1 MERFEPTAEQLR
13 VIAHRGSHA
22 LVFAGP
28 GTGKT
33 ETLARRFASLVAD
46 DHLDPSAILVLTFS
60 RRAAD
65 QMLERI
71 VQRLEERRGAGL
83 AVSELFVNTFHS
95 FCARLLDGDGPRFRE
110 RNLLTPVK
118 ERLLFKRVAERVP
131 LRSFDEEVR
140 TSPTFATDALNLI
153 AQLKGQGMKPADV
166 DAAAGSD
173 PRLRDIATM
182 YHAMNEDRARLELSD
197 FRDLVAD
204 ALDALR
210 SPDTPAA
217 RWLRDR
223 GGFRHILVDEFQDSD
238 ILQLELLKMLAGPE
252 PQREHPNPEI
262 CFVGDFNQ
270 SIYRFRG
277 AAPENISSAQ
287 RIFACRELELS
298 TNRRSAQAILDVANA
313 TPQLDPKSL
322 TTAEDQAV
330 QGSVALARP
339 ADPGAEVELIC
350 NEIAARIHAG
360 IPAREIAVLLRVTEP
375 YQSDIVAGLDAR
387 GIPVAARPI
396 AGFLADPVIGAVLTA
411 MRLLA
416 LDEPTPEQ
424 NERDRE
430 VEHALWTRLLTN
442 PVIGFRAVGVR
453 MAFDAARRDHL
464 SGALPALHRYPP
476 DGVRPFR
483 QFARAWE
490 RVVKDARD
498 ADAASVL
505 LVIARELDLLRPVR
519 EETAPAG
526 FDLRASPARLG
537 ALAEAARDMVAT
549 ERALSGKV
557 VEPARLIADIA
568 ELSGL
573 VADPAEAPPADA
585 DGVHV
590 MSIHAAKGLEFDC
603 VIVPQAL
610 DGTLPQRE
618 RGHALLPHA
627 SVQALRRHGSA
638 LFAEPSEV
646 NREECSLW
654 YVALTR
660 ARREVLVTAAAADRD
675 DIELALS
682 PFAYGIP
689 MSIPGAK
696 APALHE
702 ESAGAKAPA
711 PQITEP
717 EVQPRRP
724 VRRAIERLSPS
735 MVSTFLICPRRFF
748 YHYVLRLKPEMDK
761 EVTLLGKLLHR
772 TLAAFHLDERSFA
785 ARDDFGALRAA
796 WRTKLIDLL
805 EREMRE
811 AAVELRL
818 PLDAGFL
825 RYTRAAAERHL
836 DEYAAW
842 LEQEARSRPFTVQA
856 TELELDGAIAG
867 VAFHGLADRV
877 DRLESGGLVIRD
889 FKASRRHGFLAKTLR
904 QAFERL
910 DTGEPLAG
918 DVPTGL
924 NLQLPLYMALA
935 EEKYGERVVRVQYVY
950 FRGKSK
956 QEGALLVDDVQVLDD
971 AERGAGLEPELFLT
985 RAEIAQAVDAIA
997 AAIARDL
1004 AAGRLEA
1011 FATASDESTCR
1022 WCDFKDACTGAGTVA

>member
-1 MERFEPTAEQLR
+1 MERFEPTPQQER
-13 VIAHRGSHA
+13 IIRHRGRHA

-95 FCARLLDGDGPRFRE
+95 FCSRLLDGDGPRFRE

-118 ERLLFKRVAERVP
+118 ERLLFKRVAMRVP
-131 LRSFDEEVR
+131 LRSFDAEVR
-140 TSPTFATDALNLI
+140 TSPAFAADALNAI
-153 AQLKGQGMKPADV
+153 AQLKGQGLKPADV

-173 PRLRDIATM
+173 ARLRDLASL
-182 YHAMNEDRARLELSD
+182 YHAMNEDRARLGFSD
-197 FRDLVAD
+197 FRDLVVD

-217 RWLRDR
+217 RWLRQR
-223 GGFRHILVDEFQDSD
+223 GGFAHILVDEFQDSD
-238 ILQLELLKMLAGPE
+238 TLQLELLKVLAGREPE
-252 PQREHPNPEI
+252 REPPTPEI

-277 AAPENISSAQ
+277 AAPENISEVQ

-298 TNRRSAQAILDVANA
+298 TNRRSAQAVLEVANA
-313 TPQLDPKSL
+313 TPQLDSKSL
-322 TTAEDQAV
+322 TTAEDQTAP
-330 QGSVALARP
+330 GSVALARP
-339 ADPGAEVELIC
+339 ADPDAEVALVC
-350 NEIAARIHAG
+350 AEIAARIRAG
-360 IPAREIAVLLRVTEP
+360 TPAREIAVLLRVTEP
-375 YQSDIVAGLDAR
+375 YQSAIVAGLDAL
-387 GIPVAARPI
+387 GIPVAARPT
-396 AGFLADPVIGAVLTA
+396 AGFLADPVIGAVLDA
-411 MRLLA
+411 LRLLSLEGA
-416 LDEPTPEQ
+416 TPPADHDF
-424 NERDRE
+424 ER
-430 VEHALWTRLLTN
+430 ALWTRLLTN
-442 PVIGFRAVGVR
+442 PVIGFRAVSVR
-453 MAFDAARRDHL
+453 MAFDAARRDN
-464 SGALPALHRYPP
+464 LPGILAALHRCPP
-476 DGVRPFR
+476 EGMRPFR
-483 QFARAWE
+483 EFARHWE
-490 RVVKDARD
+490 RVVKNARD
-498 ADAASVL
+498 ADAASALACV
-505 LVIARELDLLRPVR
+505 ARELDVLGPVR

-549 ERALSGKV
+549 ERALSGKR
-557 VEPARLIADIA
+557 VEPARLLDDIG
-568 ELSGL
+568 ELSSL
-573 VADPAEAPPADA
+573 LADPAEAPQADA
-585 DGVHV
+585 DGVRV

-618 RGHALLPHA
+618 RGHALLPNA
-627 SVQALRRHGSA
+627 SVQALRQAGA
-638 LFAEPSEV
+638 TLFADPSEAY
-646 NREECSLW
+646 REECSLW

-675 DIELALS
+675 DIELPLS
-682 PFAYGIP
+682 PFAHGIRESGP
-689 MSIPGAK
+689 KGPVIHEDSTGAK
-696 APALHE
+696 APALQ
-702 ESAGAKAPA
+702 SPA
-711 PQITEP
+711 PQA
-717 EVQPRRP
+717 RRP
-724 VRRAIERLSPS
+724 VRHAIDRLSPS
-735 MVSTFLICPRRFF
+735 MVSTFLTCPRRFF
-748 YHYVLRLKPEMDK
+748 YHYVLRLKPEIDE
-761 EVTLLGKLLHR
+761 EVTLLGKVLHR

-785 ARDDFGALRAA
+785 AREDFDTLRAA
-796 WRTKLIDLL
+796 WRPKIIDAL

-811 AAVELRL
+811 AAAKLRL
-818 PLDAGFL
+818 PLDSGFL
-825 RYTRAAAERHL
+825 RYIRAAAERHL
-836 DEYAAW
+836 DEYLAW
-842 LEQEARSRPFTVQA
+842 LEREARSRPFTVQA

-877 DRLESGGLVIRD
+877 DRLETGGLVIRD
-889 FKASRRHGFLAKTLR
+889 FKASRRHGYLAKTLR
-904 QAFERL
+904 QALERL
-910 DTGEPLAG
+910 DADEPLAG
-918 DVPTGL
+918 DAPGGL

-935 EEKYGERVVRVQYVY
+935 EAKYSERVVRVQYVY

-956 QEGALLVDDVQVLDD
+956 QDGSLLVDDVQVLDD
-971 AERGAGLEPELFLT
+971 AELAAGLEPELFLT
-985 RAEIAQAVDAIA
+985 RRDIAQAVDAIA

-1011 FATASDESTCR
+1011 FATAVDESTCR